1 MLFNQN
7 NNFEQTHVWTIGVAS
22 VRFYLDLY
30 RVMLWKIE
38 NDFYSL
44 VGFHCEYL
52 RTQKLENFVFYIKQ
66 HAWADTVLKS
76 ACGHSEILRSS
87 MIEIDVA

>member
-7 NNFEQTHVWTIGVAS
+7 NNVEQTQVWTVHVAS
-22 VRFYLDLY
+22 VRLYLDLY
-30 RVMLWKIE
+30 RVMLRKIE

-44 VGFHCEYL
+44 VGFHCEYVG
-52 RTQKLENFVFYIKQ
+52 TQKLENFVFYTKQ

-76 ACGHSEILRSS
+76 GCGHSEILSS
-87 MIEIDVA
+87 IIETEVA